1 VRVRVDV
8 LGCMF
13 VRNAFS
19 TVRWNLTQQ
28 AVSHLRT
35 AIIAN
40 PQHGDA
46 KYFLA
51 LQLMKSARGF
61 TEAADL
67 LSSIALSSPQEP
79 RTVFDFSPVDVL
91 LLAGQ
96 AHEKV
101 GNLSEAAGSFH
112 NAASWYATAAQEQW
126 EVVCLPSSQIA
137 PLPQAV
143 ALARAL
149 ALSLCRRAN
158 AHISALRACV
168 RACWCYEYTCTHT
181 RTTLNSSSSAWRIT
195 TWPEC
200 WACKVCGR
208 KRCKHHPHHHHH
220 HHHAPSIHRHSLGWL
235 LFAHLTL
242 TWSVLSRTVS
252 WMSIIAPPPVGR

>member
-149 ALSLCRRAN
+149 ALSLSSSKRS
-158 AHISALRACV
+158 HLSAACV
-168 RACWCYEYTCTHT
+168 RAC
-181 RTTLNSSSSAWRIT
+181 LLVLRIYI
-195 TWPEC
+195 C
-200 WACKVCGR
+200 AHQDNAQQFKFGLAYYNLAR
-208 KRCKHHPHHHHH
+208 M
-220 HHHAPSIHRHSLGWL
+220 LGLQGLWEEAL
-235 LFAHLTL
+235 
-242 TWSVLSRTVS
+242 
-252 WMSIIAPPPVGR
+252 